1 MKSELRQVFDGTSAL
16 QNTNHLELHMVF
28 LDRRTPAHH
37 STTHYNHNIIMTMT
51 QQDDDDSD
59 NDCDE
64 NNYKVA
70 NEEDDCSYSLIIE

>member
-1 MKSELRQVFDGTSAL
+1 
-16 QNTNHLELHMVF
+16 
-28 LDRRTPAHH
+28 
-37 STTHYNHNIIMTMT
+37 MTMT